1 MKDDLKIA
9 WRNLWRN
16 RRRTLITVA
25 SVFFAI
31 FFAVIMRSLQLGTYD
46 HMFRNAIESYT
57 GYLQIQHED
66 FWDNK
71 IVDNTFACTPELEQI
86 VMSNENATGTVPRFE
101 SFALASSG
109 ALTKGVLVM
118 GIDPEKESLLS
129 DVRGKLVKY
138 YLNDN
143 NIESLRNSE
152 LPPEI
157 KKNLEIFRGN
167 SYNSNSS
174 LAIDFSISDKDS
186 SSILTI
192 FRKHASF
199 RNGYIKSGEPA
210 VLIGDKLSLF
220 LNAGIGDTIV
230 LLGQGYHGTTAAGK
244 YRINGIVKLPTPDL
258 DNKIVYL
265 PYDVCQELYNAPG
278 MLTSLAI
285 SIKNNDD
292 GKINLMI
299 SEIGSK
305 VEPPLKAISWRE
317 MNKLMINQM
326 DADSKS
332 GMIMIIILYLVIA
345 FGIFGTI
352 LMMTAERRRE
362 FGVLV
367 AIGMQKS
374 KLGIVVTLE
383 MIFMGILGIVS
394 GIIAALPVI
403 YYGYSHPIRFHGEM
417 AKMYEDYGMEA
428 VMPFLLPGIYI
439 VWQAATVAI
448 IVMIALVY
456 PLNKINKMQVINSLK
471 A

>member
-1 MKDDLKIA
+1 MKENFKIA

-31 FFAVIMRSLQLGTYD
+31 FFAIIMRSLQLGTYD

-57 GYLQIQHED
+57 GYIQIQHED

-71 IVDNTFACTPELEQI
+71 IVDNTFSYTPELEQMVI
-86 VMSNENATGTVPRFE
+86 SLANAKGTIPRFE

-109 ALTKGVLVM
+109 AFTKGVLVM

-129 DVRGKLVKY
+129 DVRNKLVKY
-138 YLNDN
+138 SLNDN
-143 NIESLRNSE
+143 NIESLGNSE
-152 LPPEI
+152 LPQEI

-174 LAIDFSISDKDS
+174 LVIDFNISDKDS
-186 SSILTI
+186 SSILSI
-192 FRKHASF
+192 FRKYASF
-199 RNGYIKSGEPA
+199 RNGYINSGEPG
-210 VLIGDKLSLF
+210 VLLGDKLSLF
-220 LNAGIGDTIV
+220 LKAGIGDTIV

-265 PYDVCQELYNAPG
+265 PYDICQELYNAPG
-278 MLTSLAI
+278 LLTSLAI
-285 SIKNNDD
+285 SIKDNDD
-292 GKINLMI
+292 EKIDNMI
-299 SEIGSK
+299 SEIGTK

-383 MIFMGILGIVS
+383 MIFMGILGIAS

-403 YYGYSHPIRFHGEM
+403 FYGYSHPIRFHGEM

-428 VMPFLLPGIYI
+428 VMPFLLPDIYI

-448 IVMIALVY
+448 IVIVALVY
-456 PLNKINKMQVINSLK
+456 PLRKISKMQVVNSLK

>member
-1 MKDDLKIA
+1 MRNYKIA

-16 RRRTLITVA
+16 KRRTLITVA

-31 FFAVIMRSLQLGTYD
+31 FFALIMRSLQLGAYD

-57 GYLQIQHED
+57 GYIQIQNED

-71 IVDNTFACTPELEQI
+71 IVDNTFCYTPEQDQI
-86 VMSNENATGTVPRFE
+86 LMGLQNVTGTVPRFE

-118 GIDPEKESLLS
+118 GVDPEKESLMS
-129 DVRGKLVKY
+129 DIRSKLVKY
-138 YLNDN
+138 TLDGE
-143 NIESLRNSE
+143 NIEALSGSE
-152 LPPEI
+152 LPQEI

-167 SYNSNSS
+167 SYSSNSS
-174 LAIDFSISDKDS
+174 LAIDFNITDKDS
-186 SSILTI
+186 ASILAI
-192 FRKHASF
+192 FRKYASF
-199 RNGYIKSGEPA
+199 RNGYIKSGEA
-210 VLIGDKLSLF
+210 GVLIGDKLALY
-220 LNAGIGDTIV
+220 LKAAVGDTIV

-244 YRINGIVKLPTPDL
+244 YRVNGIVKLPAPDL

-265 PYDVCQELYNAPG
+265 PYDICQELYNAPG

-285 SIKNNDD
+285 SIEDNRDKMVNS
-292 GKINLMI
+292 MI

-305 VEPPLKAISWRE
+305 VEPPLKVMGWKE

-332 GMIMIIILYLVIA
+332 GMIMILILYLVIA
-345 FGIFGTI
+345 FGIFGTV

-374 KLGIVVTLE
+374 KLAAVITLE
-383 MIFMGILGIVS
+383 MIFMGLLGIAA

-403 YYGYSHPIRFHGEM
+403 FYGYSHPIRFHGEM
-417 AKMYEDYGMEA
+417 AKMYEDYGLEA
-428 VMPFLLPGIYI
+428 VMPFLLPDMYM
-439 VWQAATVAI
+439 VWQAVTVAI
-448 IVMIALVY
+448 ILMVALIY
-456 PLNKINKMQVINSLK
+456 PLRKITKMQVVNSLK

>member
-1 MKDDLKIA
+1 MKEALKIA

-31 FFAVIMRSLQLGTYD
+31 FFAIIMRSLQLGTYD
-46 HMFRNAIESYT
+46 HMFRNAIQTYT
-57 GYLQIQHED
+57 GYIQIQHED

-71 IVDNTFACTPELEQI
+71 IVDNIFAYTPELDQI
-86 VMSNENATGTVPRFE
+86 VMSLQNVTGTVPRFE

-129 DVRGKLVKY
+129 NVRSKLVKY
-138 YLNDN
+138 NLNDN
-143 NIESLRNSE
+143 NIELLRNSE
-152 LPPEI
+152 LPHEI

-167 SYNSNSS
+167 SYSSNSS
-174 LAIDFSISDKDS
+174 LAIDFSITDKDS

-192 FRKHASF
+192 FRKYASF
-199 RNGYIKSGEPA
+199 RNGCIKSGEA
-210 VLIGDKLSLF
+210 GVLIGDKLALY
-220 LNAGIGDTIV
+220 LKAAIGDTIV

-244 YRINGIVKLPTPDL
+244 YRINGILKLPTPDL

-265 PYDVCQELYNAPG
+265 PYDICQELYNAPG

-285 SIKNNDD
+285 SIKENDD
-292 GKINLMI
+292 KMINRMI
-299 SEIGSK
+299 SEVGSK
-305 VEPPLKAISWRE
+305 VEPPLKVMGWRE

-374 KLGIVVTLE
+374 KLAAVIAVEV
-383 MIFMGILGIVS
+383 IFMGLLGIVA

-403 YYGYSHPIRFHGEM
+403 FYGYSHPIRFHGEM

-428 VMPFLLPGIYI
+428 VMPFLLPDMYI
-439 VWQAATVAI
+439 VWQAVTVAI
-448 IVMIALVY
+448 IVMVALIY
-456 PLNKINKMQVINSLK
+456 PLRKITKMKVVNSLK